1 LTRTYKKE
9 AGKMDEEIIVQETYN
24 LHYIKTDETG
34 RIIDGWSNGP
44 CPDKETS
51 GAICIN
57 EQGGYQFRLLPGGE
71 ENPPLRDDRGIPL
84 YKWDGTQ
91 VVVRSQAEIDA
102 DYVEP
107 EPVTP
112 LEEQVRV
119 LKGQLAA
126 QQENAI
132 ILEEC
137 LVEMAGEVYA

>member
-1 LTRTYKKE
+1 
-9 AGKMDEEIIVQETYN
+9 MDEEIIAQETYN

-44 CPDKETS
+44 CPNKDTTE
-51 GAICIN
+51 AICIN
-57 EQGGYQFRLLPGGE
+57 GQGGYQFRLFPGGE

-84 YKWDGTQ
+84 YKWDGAVLRRTQ
-91 VVVRSQAEIDA
+91 EEIDA

>member
-1 LTRTYKKE
+1 
-9 AGKMDEEIIVQETYN
+9 MDEEIIAQETYN

-44 CPDKETS
+44 CPDKDTTE
-51 GAICIN
+51 AICIN

-107 EPVTP
+107 EPVPST
-112 LEEQVRV
+112 EEEIRI

-126 QQENAI
+126 QQENSK

>member
-1 LTRTYKKE
+1 
-9 AGKMDEEIIVQETYN
+9 MDEEIMVQETYN

-34 RIIDGWSNGP
+34 RIIDGWSDGP
-44 CPDKETS
+44 CRDRDTA

-57 EQGGYQFRLLPGGE
+57 EQGGYQFRLFPDGV

-84 YKWDGTQ
+84 YKWDGVQ
-91 VVVRSQAEIDA
+91 VAVRSQEEIDA

-107 EPVTP
+107 EPMPST
-112 LEEQVRV
+112 EEEIRI

-126 QQENAI
+126 QQENSK

>member
-1 LTRTYKKE
+1 
-9 AGKMDEEIIVQETYN
+9 MDEEIIVQETYN

-84 YKWDGTQ
+84 YKWDGAVLRRTQ
-91 VVVRSQAEIDA
+91 EEIDA
-102 DYVEP
+102 DDVEP
-107 EPVTP
+107 EPVPSETE
-112 LEEQVRV
+112 LLRAQVNE
-119 LKGQLAA
+119 LQAQLDA
-126 QQENAI
+126 
-132 ILEEC
+132 L
-137 LVEMAGEVYA
+137 LGVE